1 MVKTRSGAHK
11 MDLTDELRD
20 YLDARFDQLLTRLAT
35 KDDINSLRNEVTKL
49 ISDSVEAQGKIIS
62 SLETKVEQL
71 EAENVVLKK
80 HVSHLLEVQDDHEQ
94 YSRRLCLRIDGIGL
108 PLGNEHETS
117 ESCLKKVKELFKKM
131 EVDIPDAT
139 LDRAHRI
146 GPKKTVNGVTKQQVI
161 VRLTTWRHR
170 TAIYRARSKA
180 GNVKIRLD
188 LTRKKLSLLNAA
200 NTILKDYNGH
210 YAFADVNCRIRVK
223 INDKFFSI
231 SSIEELNTLLSE
243 NAC

>member
-11 MDLTDELRD
+11 MDLTDELKD
-20 YLDARFDQLLTRLAT
+20 YLNAHFDQLLTRLAT

-49 ISDSVEAQGKIIS
+49 ISDSVEAQRKIIS

-80 HVSHLLEVQDDHEQ
+80 HVSHLLEAQDDHEQ

-117 ESCLKKVKELFKKM
+117 ESCLNKMRELFKKM
-131 EVDIPDAT
+131 EVVIPDAV

-146 GPKKTVNGVTKQQVI
+146 GPKKP
-161 VRLTTWRHR
+161 
-170 TAIYRARSKA
+170 SM
-180 GNVKIRLD
+180 
-188 LTRKKLSLLNAA
+188 
-200 NTILKDYNGH
+200 
-210 YAFADVNCRIRVK
+210 
-223 INDKFFSI
+223 
-231 SSIEELNTLLSE
+231 E
-243 NAC
+243 